1 MANNGKNN
9 KNKKKSNN
17 KSNKNKYEKYGKKAE
32 KVIDRSPVWVI
43 VVAIILATL
52 IALFFILNKFVFEL
66 DFKQIFNQIF
76 NSQSENDM
84 MDGGTDDDTGSG
96 VEVTIDGELS
106 FHFLTLGNKSSGDC
120 TYIKAGDKDILIDAG
135 SEKSSLPTIKGYV
148 NNYVTDGKLEY
159 VIVTHAD
166 KDHIVGFGSDDGI
179 LDSYECETII
189 DFPKTNKSTKIY
201 NSYLQKRELE
211 VQNGAKHY
219 TALECYNNEN
229 GASREI
235 QLTESVSMEI
245 LYNYYYDHSTSNEN
259 DYSVCVMFKHGDR
272 KFLFTGDLE
281 KSGEEKLAEF
291 YDFSQVELFK
301 AGHHGSKTASND
313 VLLQEIKPKI
323 FVASCVAGY
332 SEFSQTSALDY
343 FPSQRVIDSVKKYT
357 SKIYVTSLGV
367 DDGDGNVTRQDLN
380 GNVVVVSNETGV
392 EVQCSASS
400 RSLLESDW
408 YLANRAS

>member
-9 KNKKKSNN
+9 KNKKKSN
-17 KSNKNKYEKYGKKAE
+17 KKYEKYEKKAE
-32 KVIDRSPVWVI
+32 EAINRSPAWVI
-43 VVAIILATL
+43 VVAIILVVVIISFCL
-52 IALFFILNKFVFEL
+52 LNKYIFKIDFEQL
-66 DFKQIFNQIF
+66 FNPKA
-76 NSQSENDM
+76 
-84 MDGGTDDDTGSG
+84 
-96 VEVTIDGELS
+96 EVTIDGELS
-106 FHFLTLGNKSSGDC
+106 FHFLTLGNTSSGDC
-120 TYIKAGDKDILIDAG
+120 TYVKAGDKDILIDAG
-135 SEKSSLPTIKGYV
+135 SEANSLPTIKNYV
-148 NNYVTDGKLEY
+148 NNYVTDGKFEY

-189 DFPKTNKSTKIY
+189 DFPKTNKTTKIY
-201 NSYLQKRELE
+201 NSYVQKRELE
-211 VQNGAKHY
+211 VQKGAKHY

-272 KFLFTGDLE
+272 QFLFTGDLE

-313 VLLQEIKPKI
+313 ILLQEIKPKI

-332 SEFSQTSALDY
+332 GEFKQTSALDY

-357 SKIYVTSLGV
+357 SQIFVTSLGV
-367 DDGDGNVTRQDLN
+367 EDGGEITRQDLN
-380 GNVVVVSNETGV
+380 GNVVVVSTETGV
-392 EVQCSASS
+392 EVNCSASNK
-400 RSLLESDW
+400 SLLESDW